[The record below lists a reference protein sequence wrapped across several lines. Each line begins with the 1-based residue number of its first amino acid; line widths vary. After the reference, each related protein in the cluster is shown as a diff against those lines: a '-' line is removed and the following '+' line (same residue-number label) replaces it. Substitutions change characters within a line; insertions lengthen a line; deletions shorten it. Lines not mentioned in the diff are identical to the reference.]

1 MEGGKGEGDSS
12 EWGRGLGGRRDPL
25 LAQGPVG
32 PDWDGGENRNA
43 NRDWVCKAELFLQLI
58 WYNYS

>member
-43 NRDWVCKAELFLQLI
+43 NRDCSSNK
-58 WYNYS
+58 

>member
-1 MEGGKGEGDSS
+1 MEGGEGEGDSS
-12 EWGRGLGGRRDPL
+12 EWGRGLGGRRGLL

-43 NRDWVCKAELFLQLI
+43 NRDCSSNK
-58 WYNYS
+58 